1 MRLIEILK
9 IVFIN
14 LFQNKAKVLLTSL
27 GIIVG
32 TVTIVMVIAIGRGG
46 EEDVMSQFRGL
57 SAETIY
63 VNPNYDM
70 GIGVNKKDIPKLTP
84 EIMNQI
90 FDESTT
96 LSGIYIRAS
105 NYNVQTVIGNQK
117 QNIPIVGVT
126 ELYSTVSNFN
136 LIHGRDFTVQD
147 MQGKSRSAVI
157 GHGVAEKYFMKAEDA
172 INAKIKIG
180 NQEYRVIG
188 VLDRTGDGLQ
198 GITPDDSIFLPYST
212 AMMNIFDEETMPQ
225 IVALANNLKLVEK
238 AKFEIKDTLH
248 YVLEDGDVYK
258 ITDAGSRIE
267 AAMKSA
273 RTMNVLLMSVATIV
287 FIVGGIGIMN
297 VLFVSVKERTKEIGI
312 LKALG
317 GTKKDIMLQFLL
329 EAVIIAIFGG
339 IVGVFIGIYLMP
351 FMEYTKITVSP
362 SITGN
367 IIAILFA
374 IGTGTVFGLYPAY
387 KATCLKPVEALSYE

>member
-1 MRLIEILK
+1 MRFIEILK
-9 IVFIN
+9 TVFIN

-32 TVTIVMVIAIGRGG
+32 TVTIVMVIAIGKGG
-46 EEDVMSQFRGL
+46 EEDVMSQFSGL

-70 GIGVNKKDIPKLTP
+70 GFGFDQDEIPKLTP

-96 LSGIYIRAS
+96 LSGIYIRG
-105 NYNVQTVIGNQK
+105 NTYNVQTVIGSQK

-126 ELYSTVSNFN
+126 EQYATVSNFN

-147 MQGKSRSAVI
+147 MLGKSRAAVI
-157 GHGVAEKYFMKAEDA
+157 GHGIAEKYFMKAEDA
-172 INAKIKIG
+172 VNAKIKIG
-180 NQEYRVIG
+180 NQEYTVIG
-188 VLDRTGDGLQ
+188 VLDRTGDGIQ
-198 GITPDDSIFLPYST
+198 GIAPDDSIFIPYYT
-212 AMMNIFDEETMPQ
+212 AMENTFDEETMPQ
-225 IVALANNLKLVEK
+225 IVALANHLSLVEK
-238 AKFEIKDTLH
+238 AKFEIKDTLN
-248 YVLEDGDVYK
+248 YLLQDGDMYR
-258 ITDAGSRIE
+258 ISDAGSRIE

-273 RTMNVLLMSVATIV
+273 RTLNVLLMSVATIV

-317 GTKKDIMLQFLL
+317 SSKKDIMLQFLL
-329 EAVIIAIFGG
+329 EAMIMATFGG
-339 IVGVFIGIYLMP
+339 LVGVLIGSYLMP
-351 FMEYTKITVSP
+351 FMTYTKITVSP
-362 SITGN
+362 SLTGN
-367 IIAILFA
+367 IVAILFA

-387 KATCLKPVEALSYE
+387 KATCLRPVEALSYE